1 MQQGHVEHGEHQ
13 EPGGVEVGLH
23 IDEEHAST
31 RAPPGHRCK
40 ACKTYSCKLQLR
52 RQRAAP
58 EQCLGSRR
66 CPHASWV
73 PRPGGPRPGGSRAC
87 CRCPS
92 WQGCTDAKSCAGALL
107 LLWRASECR
116 VLMAP
121 PPPALGAAAAT
132 PPAATAPPPPPPAPS
147 MPITESGAYL
157 PITSGGWILAVRGD
171 LYSPRFFLSYI
182 LKRCRK
188 KKSCRF
194 QSPLPCSSVH
204 HGQSVA
210 EHLRALSWKRLSRA
224 ESWLLNETPV
234 TKVLLGCCNPL
245 SNETRKHRK
254 QDELRS
260 ILNSSVASLPA
271 KVRMASS
278 PPGCSDKKLVT
289 SST

>member
-1 MQQGHVEHGEHQ
+1 MQQGHVQHGEHQ

-73 PRPGGPRPGGSRAC
+73 PHPGGPRPGGSRAC

-92 WQGCTDAKSCAGALL
+92 WHGCTDAKSCAGALL

-132 PPAATAPPPPPPAPS
+132 PPAAAAPPPPPPPAPS

-188 KKSCRF
+188 KK
-194 QSPLPCSSVH
+194 
-204 HGQSVA
+204 
-210 EHLRALSWKRLSRA
+210 
-224 ESWLLNETPV
+224 LLI
-234 TKVLLGCCNPL
+234 
-245 SNETRKHRK
+245 S
-254 QDELRS
+254 
-260 ILNSSVASLPA
+260 
-271 KVRMASS
+271 
-278 PPGCSDKKLVT
+278 VT
-289 SST
+289 SSLFRRSSWTICCRTSTGLVVEASLTSRIVVTKRNPCHESAAGLLQSALK